1 MVGASKKGKDYFLGT
16 MMKAVSGLSSASKN
30 YLNRTIAH
38 MRGALSLDHPSIFEL
53 EHRKVSLEV
62 RPKYLGCKTLL
73 VELDHAFLVWKTQR
87 TST

>member
-1 MVGASKKGKDYFLGT
+1 MQKMVGASKKGKDYFLGT

-53 EHRKVSLEV
+53 
-62 RPKYLGCKTLL
+62 
-73 VELDHAFLVWKTQR
+73 
-87 TST
+87 